1 MLRARR
7 RALVVASVFPQP
19 EQLLGA
25 LEPVCSQGRERRTEL
40 RSSKATQKR
49 RSFIGIDVSKQLLEV
64 GVHQSN
70 YHYRCPNDPKEFPNL
85 ISELIS
91 LRPARIV
98 LEATGGLERPLLQAL
113 QTIGLPVVVINPR
126 QVRDFAKAL
135 GLLAKTD
142 RLDARVLAHFAASVQ
157 PPVSPIKTLQDTE
170 LDALM
175 GRRNQL
181 SEILAAEKNRRGSAA
196 TKTTR
201 DDIQE
206 HIEWLEERLKEI
218 DEKLK
223 QQLQCS
229 AVWQRKDQ
237 ILQSV
242 KGIGFITSMSL
253 LADCPELGQLN
264 RHQIAKLAGVAP
276 LNRDSGK
283 HRGTRHIYGGRAQVR
298 GKLYMAT
305 LTAIRFNPVLKSFYQ
320 RLVDNNKLKKV
331 AIVACMRKLLTIIN
345 AMIRDNKLW
354 TVKAPPVSAA

>member
-1 MLRARR
+1 M
-7 RALVVASVFPQP
+7 
-19 EQLLGA
+19 
-25 LEPVCSQGRERRTEL
+25 
-40 RSSKATQKR
+40 SSKATRKR
-49 RSFIGIDVSKQLLEV
+49 RSFIGIDVSKELLEV
-64 GVHQSN
+64 GVHQSD
-70 YHYRCPNDPKEFPNL
+70 YHFRCPNDPKKFPDL

-113 QTIGLPVVVINPR
+113 QAVGLPVVVINPR

-157 PPVSPIKTLQDTE
+157 PPVSPVKTQQDTE

-181 SEILAAEKNRRGSAA
+181 SEMLAAEKNRRGSAA

-201 DDIQE
+201 DDIEE
-206 HIEWLEERLKEI
+206 HIEWLEERLKEL

-223 QQLQCS
+223 QQLECS

-242 KGIGFITSMSL
+242 KGIGFVTSIAL

-283 HRGTRHIYGGRAQVR
+283 QRGARHIYGGRAQVR

-305 LTAIRFNPVLKSFYQ
+305 LAAIRFNPVIKSFYD
-320 RLVDNNKLKKV
+320 RLIAKNKLKKV
-331 AIVACMRKLLTIIN
+331 AIVACMRKVLTIIN
-345 AMIRDNKLW
+345 VMIRDNKTW
-354 TVKAPPVSAA
+354 NVKAQSVSA